1 MVVTIL
7 SEMLEIP
14 LFKSKTTF
22 QTICSR
28 ISTWA
33 LQICNRKPFDMNGLT
48 IFHYCMYRRSII
60 TRIDCCRYPPIVK
73 TQIRYS
79 MRLHIMVVLNILH
92 RIDIQIAPLFFNTW
106 SKASTVSL
114 HWTMLMMNSTKV
126 LSEHPRCLYSIIFST
141 PSK

>member
-1 MVVTIL
+1 
-7 SEMLEIP
+7 
-14 LFKSKTTF
+14 
-22 QTICSR
+22 
-28 ISTWA
+28 
-33 LQICNRKPFDMNGLT
+33 
-48 IFHYCMYRRSII
+48 
-60 TRIDCCRYPPIVK
+60 
-73 TQIRYS
+73 